1 MSKIRVREETLP
13 LKRKKEAM
21 KKGRIKVMQGNEAC
35 VEAAIL
41 AGCRFFAGYPITP
54 ASEILEG
61 MARRLPLVDGICLQ
75 AEDEIAAIVSVVG
88 ASWGGAKAMTAT
100 SGPGFCLMQEGVGLA
115 ASVESPCVIVNV
127 QRGGP
132 ASGQST
138 STAQGDLY
146 QARYGSNGDY
156 SHHHPLP
163 FHLPGDVRPH
173 HPGLQP
179 GRAVPD
185 PGHHP
190 LRRGRRPHP
199 GKSVHP
205 RPGPSWSSWRR
216 KKPTVPMEE
225 FIPFQAGEDDVPPM
239 PAFNTGY
246 KIPVISQAKSLSG
259 NRGNAK
265 EAEANIQRIN
275 RKVNAHI
282 AEFADIR
289 TYGDEKAETAFVSF
303 GSVSRSARSA
313 VDMARE
319 KGLAIRSVE
328 VKTIWPFP
336 DDLLRTRL
344 EGARRI
350 VVAEMNLGML
360 VQEVRRVIRRPDIPI
375 ELFSKLGGIY
385 PHPQE
390 FLRFLEEK
398 R

>member
-1 MSKIRVREETLP
+1 M
-13 LKRKKEAM
+13 EAM

-54 ASEILEG
+54 ATEILEG
-61 MARRLPLVDGICLQ
+61 MARRLPLVDGFCLQ
-75 AEDEIAAIVSVVG
+75 AEDEIAAIVAVVG

-100 SGPGFCLMQEGVGLA
+100 SGPGFCLMQEGIGMA

-156 SHHHPLP
+156 SLITLCPSTSQEMFDHTI
-163 FHLPGDVRPH
+163 
-173 HPGLQP
+173 
-179 GRAVPD
+179 RAFNLAERFRIPVIILSDEVVAHIREKVFIPD
-185 PGHHP
+185 PDQ
-190 LRRGRRPHP
+190 LEIV
-199 GKSVHP
+199 S
-205 RPGPSWSSWRR
+205 R

-225 FIPFQAGEDDVPPM
+225 FIPFQAEEDGVPPM

-246 KIPVISQAKSLSG
+246 KIPVISQAKG
-259 NRGNAK
+259 PYGTRGTAK
-265 EAEANIQRIN
+265 EAEVFIRRLTA
-275 RKVNAHI
+275 KVDRHI
-282 AEFADIR
+282 AEFAEVL
-289 TYGDEKAETAFVSF
+289 TYGDERAETALVSF
-303 GSVSRSARSA
+303 GSVCRAARSA

-319 KGLAIRSVE
+319 KGRALRSVE
-328 VKTIWPFP
+328 VKTVWPFP
-336 DDLLRTRL
+336 DDLLRSRL
-344 EGARRI
+344 EGAKRI

-360 VQEVRRVIRRPDIPI
+360 RNEVQRVIRDPEIGI
-375 ELFSKLGGIY
+375 ELFSKIGGLY
-385 PHPQE
+385 PQPQE
-390 FLRFLEEK
+390 FLRFLKEE

>member
-1 MSKIRVREETLP
+1 MGKGYIR
-13 LKRKKEAM
+13 
-21 KKGRIKVMQGNEAC
+21 VMQGNEAC

-61 MARRLPLVDGICLQ
+61 MARRLPLVDGFCLQ
-75 AEDEIAAIVSVVG
+75 AEDEIAAICAVSA

-100 SGPGFCLMQEGVGLA
+100 SGPGFCLMQEGIGAA

-156 SHHHPLP
+156 SLITLCPSTSQEMFDHTI
-163 FHLPGDVRPH
+163 
-173 HPGLQP
+173 
-179 GRAVPD
+179 RAFNLAERFRIPVIILSDEVVAHIREKVFIPD
-185 PGHHP
+185 PDQ
-190 LRRGRRPHP
+190 
-199 GKSVHP
+199 VEIVN
-205 RPGPSWSSWRR
+205 R
-216 KKPTVPMEE
+216 KRPTVPMEK
-225 FIPFQAGEDDVPPM
+225 FIPFEAEEDGVPPM
-239 PAFNTGY
+239 PDFNTGY
-246 KIPVISQAKSLSG
+246 KVPVISQCKG
-259 NRGNAK
+259 PYGTRGNAQ
-265 EAEANIQRIN
+265 EAVVFVRRLTA
-275 RKVNAHI
+275 KVERHM
-282 AEFADIR
+282 AEFAEVL
-289 TYGDEKAETAFVSF
+289 TYGDENAATAFVSF
-303 GSVSRSARSA
+303 GSVCRSARSA
-313 VDMARE
+313 VDMGRE
-319 KGLAIRSVE
+319 KGLALRSVE

-336 DDLLRTRL
+336 DDLLRSKLT
-344 EGARRI
+344 GAKRI

-385 PHPQE
+385 PQPQE

>member
-1 MSKIRVREETLP
+1 
-13 LKRKKEAM
+13 M

-54 ASEILEG
+54 ATEILEG
-61 MARRLPLVDGICLQ
+61 MARRLPLVDGFCLQ
-75 AEDEIAAIVSVVG
+75 AEDEIAAIVAVVG

-100 SGPGFCLMQEGVGLA
+100 SGPGFCLMQEGIGMA

-156 SHHHPLP
+156 SLITLCPSTSQEMFDHTI
-163 FHLPGDVRPH
+163 
-173 HPGLQP
+173 
-179 GRAVPD
+179 RAFNLAERFRIPVIILSDEVVAHIREKVFIPD
-185 PGHHP
+185 PDQLEIVG
-190 LRRGRRPHP
+190 
-199 GKSVHP
+199 
-205 RPGPSWSSWRR
+205 R

-225 FIPFQAGEDDVPPM
+225 FIPFQAEEDGVPPM

-246 KIPVISQAKSLSG
+246 KIPVISQAKG
-259 NRGNAK
+259 PYGTRGTAK
-265 EAEANIQRIN
+265 EAEVFIRRLTA
-275 RKVNAHI
+275 KVDRHI
-282 AEFADIR
+282 AEFAEVL
-289 TYGDEKAETAFVSF
+289 TYGEERAETAFVTF
-303 GSVSRSARSA
+303 GAVCRAARSA

-328 VKTIWPFP
+328 VKTLWPFP
-336 DDLLRTRL
+336 DGLLRSRL
-344 EGARRI
+344 EGTKRI

-360 VQEVRRVIRRPDIPI
+360 RNEVQRVIRDPEIKI
-375 ELFSKLGGIY
+375 ELFSKIGGLY
-385 PHPQE
+385 PQPQE
-390 FLRFLEEK
+390 FLRFLEEE